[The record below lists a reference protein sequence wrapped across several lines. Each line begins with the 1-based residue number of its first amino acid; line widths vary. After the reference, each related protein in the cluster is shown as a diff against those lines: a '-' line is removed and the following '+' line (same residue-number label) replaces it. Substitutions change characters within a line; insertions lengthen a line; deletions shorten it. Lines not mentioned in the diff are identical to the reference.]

1 MNIEAYPVT
10 LPDGRTFWAQ
20 GDETLLDA
28 AQRQGIVF
36 NYSCRTGRC
45 SSCKGRVITGE
56 TVAQQTETGLTEAEH
71 QQGYVLTC
79 VRQALGPVQLDIA
92 DLGDISL
99 PEARTLPC
107 RILSLSPLAPDVM
120 RVTLRLPP
128 TATVDFLPGQ
138 YIDIIGPEGLRRSY
152 SIANAPRADRSIE
165 LHIRE
170 VNGGAMS
177 QYWFHTA
184 KVNDLL
190 RLRGPLGTFFVREQ
204 ADKDLVFLATGTGIA
219 PIKAILEG
227 LSTLQTE
234 AQPRSVSVY
243 WGGRHERDLYWT
255 PNQFQNVR
263 FIPVLS
269 RGESTWAGARGH
281 VQDILLNER
290 PILENFHVYACGSEA
305 MIASAR
311 SQLLAAGL
319 APGQFHSD
327 AFVASTSAVA

>member
-1 MNIEAYPVT
+1 M
-10 LPDGRTFWAQ
+10 
-20 GDETLLDA
+20 LDA

-56 TVAQQTETGLTEAEH
+56 TVAQQIEAGLTEAEH
-71 QQGYVLTC
+71 KQGYVLTC

-107 RILSLSPLAPDVM
+107 RILSLSLLAPDVM

-152 SIANAPRADRSIE
+152 SIANAPHADRSIE
-165 LHIRE
+165 LHIRK

-190 RLRGPLGTFFVREQ
+190 RLRGPLGTFFVRGQ

-219 PIKAILEG
+219 PIKAILEW

-243 WGGRHERDLYWT
+243 WGGRHEADLYLESS
-255 PNQFQNVR
+255 QFHNFR
-263 FIPVLS
+263 FIPTLS
-269 RGESTWAGARGH
+269 QGEATWGGARGH
-281 VQDILLNER
+281 VQDVFLSER
-290 PILENFHVYACGSEA
+290 PVLANAQVYACGSEA
-305 MIASAR
+305 MITSAR
-311 SQLLAAGL
+311 TQLLAAGL

-327 AFVASTSAVA
+327 AFVASTSALA

>member
-1 MNIEAYPVT
+1 M
-10 LPDGRTFWAQ
+10 
-20 GDETLLDA
+20 LDA
-28 AQRQGIVF
+28 ARRQGIVF

-45 SSCKGRVITGE
+45 SSCKGRVITGQ
-56 TVAQQTETGLTEAEH
+56 TVAQQIETGLTKAEH

-79 VRQALGPVQLDIA
+79 VRQALGPLQLDIS
-92 DLGDISL
+92 DLGDILL

-107 RILSLSPLAPDVM
+107 RILSLSLLAPDVM

-165 LHIRE
+165 LHIRK

-190 RLRGPLGTFFVREQ
+190 RLRGPLGTFFVRGQ
-204 ADKDLVFLATGTGIA
+204 ADKDLIFLATGTGIA
-219 PIKAILEG
+219 PVKAILEG

-243 WGGRHERDLYWT
+243 WGGRHEEDFYWT

-263 FIPVLS
+263 FVPVLS
-269 RGESTWAGARGH
+269 RGQSTWAGARGH

-290 PILENFHVYACGSEA
+290 PILENIQVYACGSEA
-305 MIASAR
+305 MISSAR

-319 APGQFHSD
+319 APSQFHSD